1 MPKRSVPLD
10 KWLVV
15 EPVGNNELNPISMHA
30 TQQEAELERDRRNAM
45 VGNRL
50 YSACR
55 ILEPVA
61 ARMGCA
67 VRPGRAIVR
76 EDAGCGQLDNG

>member
-1 MPKRSVPLD
+1 MPTKSIPLD
-10 KWLVV
+10 TWVVV
-15 EPVGNNELNPISMHA
+15 EPLTDNELKAISTHA
-30 TQQEAELERDRRNAM
+30 TQQEAEQERDRRNAK

-67 VRPGRAIVR
+67 VRLER
-76 EDAGCGQLDNG
+76 

>member
-1 MPKRSVPLD
+1 MPSNSAPLD

-15 EPVGNNELNPISMHA
+15 EPLGNDELRPISIHA
-30 TQQEAELERDRRNAM
+30 TQQEAELERDRRNAI

-67 VRPGRAIVR
+67 VRLER
-76 EDAGCGQLDNG
+76 

>member
-1 MPKRSVPLD
+1 MPTKSLPLD
-10 KWLVV
+10 TWVVV
-15 EPVGNNELNPISMHA
+15 EPLTNNELKPISTHA
-30 TQQEAELERDRRNAM
+30 TQQEAEQERDRRNAK
-45 VGNRL
+45 VGNRI

-67 VRPGRAIVR
+67 RAIVSS
-76 EDAGCGQLDNG
+76 

>member
-1 MPKRSVPLD
+1 MPTKSVPLD

-15 EPVGNNELNPISMHA
+15 EPLGNDELKPISVHA
-30 TQQEAELERDRRNAM
+30 TQQEAELERDRRNAI

-67 VRPGRAIVR
+67 VRR
-76 EDAGCGQLDNG
+76 ER

>member
-1 MPKRSVPLD
+1 MPTESVPLD

-15 EPVGNNELNPISMHA
+15 EPLGNNELKPISVHA
-30 TQQEAELERDRRNAM
+30 TQQEAELERDRRNAI

-50 YSACR
+50 YGACR

-67 VRPGRAIVR
+67 VRR
-76 EDAGCGQLDNG
+76 ER

>member
-1 MPKRSVPLD
+1 MPIPLD
-10 KWLVV
+10 KWVVV
-15 EPVGNNELNPISMHA
+15 ESLGNNELKPVSIHA
-30 TQQEAELERDRRNAM
+30 TQQEAELERDRRNAI

-55 ILEPVA
+55 VLEPVA

-67 VRPGRAIVR
+67 VRSIGSAYKK
-76 EDAGCGQLDNG
+76 A

>member
-1 MPKRSVPLD
+1 MPTTSLPLD
-10 KWLVV
+10 TWVVV
-15 EPVGNNELNPISMHA
+15 EPLTNNELRSISTHG
-30 TQQEAELERDRRNAM
+30 TQQEAERERDRRNAQ

-67 VRPGRAIVR
+67 VRLAR
-76 EDAGCGQLDNG
+76 

>member
-1 MPKRSVPLD
+1 MPTSVPLD

-15 EPVGNNELNPISMHA
+15 EPFGNNELKPISIHA
-30 TQQEAELERDRRNAM
+30 TQQEAELERDRRNAI

-55 ILEPVA
+55 IVAPVA
-61 ARMGCA
+61 ARIGCA
-67 VRPGRAIVR
+67 VRPDWLMGERMQA
-76 EDAGCGQLDNG
+76 CNQLISG